1 MRNKSV
7 AVTVFCIL
15 VTLNVYA
22 QEQVTP
28 TSRPLQVRL
37 PQTVDTTNLTILY
50 CLKGSFGGYYSFVR
64 TKTGV
69 REYEID
75 TSYKGQL
82 AESLKMIIPSPG
94 YQVETLDF
102 PALATVLERGVD
114 LQLKPLATVPFSG
127 RVLLPDRLSSDE
139 IRVDVSHSAFW
150 ECEFFDLMDCLVAS
164 LKITSVE
171 LTEGGRFKVALPD
184 FAHDAIVSSL
194 RNHGD
199 FTFRAFD
206 RKSGKFLFKL
216 NPEENSER
224 HGGILIANWY
234 SGEQIFVPEVER

>member
-1 MRNKSV
+1 M
-7 AVTVFCIL
+7 
-15 VTLNVYA
+15 
-22 QEQVTP
+22 
-28 TSRPLQVRL
+28 
-37 PQTVDTTNLTILY
+37 
-50 CLKGSFGGYYSFVR
+50 R

-69 REYEID
+69 RDYEID

-82 AESLKMIIPSPG
+82 AESLKVIIYNPG

-102 PALATVLERGVD
+102 PSLTTVQERGVD

-127 RVLLPDRLSSDE
+127 RVLLPDHLRTDE
-139 IRVDVSHSAFW
+139 MRVDVSHSAFW

-171 LTEGGRFKVALPD
+171 VTEGGRFKVALPD
-184 FAHDAIVSSL
+184 FAHDPIVSSL

-199 FTFRAFD
+199 FIFWAFD

-216 NPEENSER
+216 NPEESSEG
-224 HGGILIANWY
+224 HGRILIANWY
-234 SGEQIFVPEVER
+234 SGEQVFIPEVER